1 MDPIK
6 ALIID
11 DEALGRK
18 IILEFLFSH
27 PEVKVLAECR
37 DSWQALEAIE
47 KYDPDLLFLDIQ
59 MPEID
64 GFELLDMLPKIP
76 FVIFSTAYDRYALK
90 AFDVNAVDYL
100 LKPYDQERF
109 DRALERV
116 KAQILQKQSLSEEA
130 ARVQKLLEHWRTERP
145 YMRRIL
151 VRKAGK
157 YVILKVDDILWV
169 EAMGDYVNLRTAY
182 DSFLILHSL
191 NEIEERL
198 DPGHFIRAHRA
209 SLIRLEAIQ
218 EVIPWT
224 NGRLKVR
231 LTGGQEI
238 LTSRSGAQR
247 LKKLMA

>member
-6 ALIID
+6 VLVID

-18 IILEFLFSH
+18 IILEFLSSH

-37 DSWQALEAIE
+37 DSWQALEAVE

-90 AFDVNAVDYL
+90 AFEVNAVDYL
-100 LKPYDQERF
+100 LKPFDQERF
-109 DRALERV
+109 DKALARV
-116 KAQILQKQSLSEEA
+116 KAQILQKQSLAEETE
-130 ARVQKLLEHWRTERP
+130 RIQKLLEHWRTERP
-145 YMRRIL
+145 YLRRIL

-157 YVILKVDDILWV
+157 YIILKVDDILWV
-169 EAMGDYVNLRTAY
+169 EAMGDYVNLRTAH

-191 NEIEERL
+191 SEIEERL
-198 DPGHFIRAHRA
+198 DPGHFIRAHRT

-238 LTSRSGAQR
+238 MTSRSGAQR
-247 LKKLMA
+247 LKKLMV